1 MSFLSDLFTDPG
13 TSLSNAW
20 NSFTQIPGSPEA
32 VTQSVYNGIKGDQSW
47 NPYAEGASVWDQGAL
62 GSKLSEDPKQ
72 RAAGHA
78 VGTAIGSYFTGGLL
92 GSYLGSAG
100 AGAAANGALW
110 SGAQAA
116 GTGGN
121 VEKSMLRGGVNSY
134 LGSYMPDVAGAAGAT
149 NPTVKGV
156 VNGVVRGGGLAAMN
170 NQSVGEGAIMGG
182 LQGGI
187 AGYASDRPGYQA
199 TDNGQ
204 QTYNDI
210 TQTSSV
216 PDASRT
222 STSSILGS
230 EGNGEG
236 GMSFAP
242 AYTSTGNYQAP
253 EMQPQSSSWSNPDIG
268 AFMNRIL
275 PQTPEGYG
283 DLASGLLGMYAANKQ
298 RRMARDLRRSV
309 GGNRDAYLTQ
319 MTRELQ
325 RRDAAAGRRSNYGG
339 RAVELQSNLAKLDQA
354 NAPAMAQ
361 LQQAE
366 LGGLLNMFQTG
377 LRYGDKTGIFKS
389 QPVTQQPQ
397 PTYLPSMIGQSQ
409 APSDFSLDQ
418 NRRIKFGG
426 PGG

>member
-32 VTQSVYNGIKGDQSW
+32 VIQSVYNGIEGDQSW

-72 RAAGHA
+72 RAAGRA

-100 AGAAANGALW
+100 GAAANGALW

-121 VEKSMLRGGVNSY
+121 IEKSMLRGGANGY
-134 LGSYMPDVAGAAGAT
+134 LSTYSPDVAGYAGVTDPVARGAVNGAT
-149 NPTVKGV
+149 
-156 VNGVVRGGGLAAMN
+156 RGGTLAALN
-170 NQSVGEGAIMGG
+170 NQSVGQGMVAGG
-182 LQGGI
+182 IQGGVN
-187 AGYASDRPGYQA
+187 ASGAPPDDLPGTLGGTAQDQYGESSA
-199 TDNGQ
+199 T
-204 QTYNDI
+204 
-210 TQTSSV
+210 
-216 PDASRT
+216 
-222 STSSILGS
+222 L
-230 EGNGEG
+230 G
-236 GMSFAP
+236 GMSSQSQMDAN
-242 AYTSTGNYQAP
+242 ASTPQPMMRALSSPTGEGQAP
-253 EMQPQSSSWSNPDIG
+253 QETSWSNPDIG
-268 AFMNRIL
+268 AFMQRIT
-275 PQTPEGYG
+275 PQTSEGWG
-283 DLASGLLGMYAANKQ
+283 DLAQGLLGMYAANKQ

-325 RRDAAAGRRSNYGG
+325 RRDAASGRRSNYGG

-377 LRYGDKTGIFKS
+377 LRYGDKTGVFKS
-389 QPVTQQPQ
+389 QPIAQQPQ

-409 APSDFSLDQ
+409 APTDFSLDQ

>member
-1 MSFLSDLFTDPG
+1 MSFLSELFSNLGHTLTDV
-13 TSLSNAW
+13 W
-20 NSFTQIPGSPEA
+20 NTTTQIPGSPTA
-32 VTQSVYNGIKGDQSW
+32 VLQAIYNGVNGDASW
-47 NPYAEGASVWDQGAL
+47 NPFSKEASVWDQGVL
-62 GSKLSEDPKQ
+62 GSKLSEDQ
-72 RAAGHA
+72 GLRSLGRAA
-78 VGTAIGSYFTGGLL
+78 GTAIGSYFTGGLL
-92 GSYLGSAG
+92 GNYLGSVGG
-100 AGAAANGALW
+100 AVANGALW

-121 VEKSMLRGGVNSY
+121 IEKSMLRGGANSY

-149 NPTVKGV
+149 DPTVKGV
-156 VNGVVRGGGLAAMN
+156 ANGAIRGGGLAAMN
-170 NQSVGEGAIMGG
+170 NQSVGEGAAMGG

-187 AGYASDRPGYQA
+187 AGYAGYRPGYQA

-253 EMQPQSSSWSNPDIG
+253 EMQPQGSSWSNPDIG
-268 AFMNRIL
+268 AFMQRIL

-298 RRMARDLRRSV
+298 RRMARDLRKSV

-325 RRDAAAGRRSNYGG
+325 RRDAASGRRSNYGG

-377 LRYGDKTGIFKS
+377 LRYGDKTGVFKS
-389 QPVTQQPQ
+389 QPVAQQPQ

-409 APSDFSLDQ
+409 VPTDFSLDQ